1 MIDNITEIVREHDRN
16 RYLAALFMPEDKRAH
31 VLALYAFN
39 AEILRIAGQVSD
51 PQLGEIRL
59 QWWFD
64 AIDGIYGG
72 EPQSHPVA
80 AALAQAIKVGD
91 LPKHALVNLA
101 KAHQFDFY
109 SDPMPDPTALEAYL
123 GETHSV
129 LIKMSALI
137 MDQDAALE
145 CDEACGLAGVAYGLC
160 EVLQQ
165 LPRAQRLQQC
175 FLPQVWLA
183 QQGLQASDI
192 YAAESDAAIS
202 VVLAEMRALA
212 KKRLGELR
220 NVVWT
225 IKPSVVAAFLH
236 VALAEPMLAKAEAR
250 GTGVLRQGC
259 DISALRK
266 QWVLWKAAKSELF

>member
-1 MIDNITEIVREHDRN
+1 MDEIIEIVREQDRN

-31 VLALYAFN
+31 VFALYAFN
-39 AEILRIAGQVSD
+39 AEISRIARQVSE
-51 PQLGEIRL
+51 PQLAEIRL

-80 AALAQAIKVGD
+80 VALAQAIKVGD
-91 LPKHALVNLA
+91 LPRHALVNLA

-123 GETHSV
+123 GETHSA
-129 LIKMSALI
+129 LIKMSAMIL
-137 MDQDAALE
+137 DQDAALE

-183 QQGLQASDI
+183 QRGLQASDI
-192 YAAESDAAIS
+192 YAAENDAAMS
-202 VVLAEMRALA
+202 VVLAEMRTLA

-225 IKPSVVAAFLH
+225 IKPSVAAAFLH
-236 VALAEPMLAKAEAR
+236 VAMAEPMLVKAEAR
-250 GTGVLRQGC
+250 GTGVLRLGC

>member
-1 MIDNITEIVREHDRN
+1 MDEIIEIVRDHDRN

-31 VLALYAFN
+31 VFALYAFN
-39 AEILRIAGQVSD
+39 AEISRIAGQVSE
-51 PQLGEIRL
+51 PQLAEIRL

-64 AIDGIYGG
+64 ALDGIYGG
-72 EPQSHPVA
+72 EAQSHPVA
-80 AALAQAIKVGD
+80 VALAQAIKVGD
-91 LPKHALVNLA
+91 LPRHALVNLA

-123 GETHSV
+123 GETHSA
-129 LIKMSALI
+129 LIKMSAMIL
-137 MDQDAALE
+137 DQDAALE

-160 EVLQQ
+160 DVLQQ
-165 LPRAQRLQQC
+165 LPRSQRLQQC
-175 FLPQVWLA
+175 FLPQSWLA
-183 QQGLQASDI
+183 QRGLQAGDI
-192 YAAESDAAIS
+192 YAAESDAAMS

-212 KKRLGELR
+212 KKRLAELR

-225 IKPSVVAAFLH
+225 IKPSVAAAFLH
-236 VALAEPMLAKAEAR
+236 VAVAEPMLAKAEAR